1 MASVTITL
9 SAICSGGQH
18 LTFSVTGAKVLTV
31 PGMLSDISEPVSD
44 EEAQAFVKVITK
56 LAKAGRTAPQART
69 LLQAGV
75 VVTV

>member
-9 SAICSGGQH
+9 TSICSGGNH
-18 LTFSVTGAKVLTV
+18 LTFAITGAKAMVVRGVLSELT
-31 PGMLSDISEPVSD
+31 EPVSD

-56 LAKAGRTAPQART
+56 LVKQGRTVNQART

-75 VVTV
+75 QVIV